1 MARLSRAQLTPADVL
16 TVCDDL
22 MAGPFLW
29 GPCDCCSAACAVFAR
44 LHGINPMASLPAYA
58 GAQGAARVIA
68 EAGGWGALTARLAR
82 AAGLSDGHAIGG
94 LALSRPDPRGR
105 RSLMICVDHGLWA
118 AKSQTGLAIVRV
130 AAKGWHLA
138 QEDFAD
144 HHRPDV
150 GTGAHARAG

>member
-1 MARLSRAQLTPADVL
+1 MACLTPDDVL
-16 TVCDDL
+16 AVCDDL

-29 GPCDCCSAACAVFAR
+29 GPRDCCSSACAVFAC
-44 LHGINPMASLPAYA
+44 LHGINPMAALPAYT

-68 EAGGWGALTARLAR
+68 EAGGWDALTARLA
-82 AAGLSDGHAIGG
+82 ATAGLSEGHAVGG
-94 LALSRPDPRGR
+94 LALSLPDPRGR
-105 RSLMICVDHGLWA
+105 RSLMICIDTGLWA
-118 AKSQTGLAIVRV
+118 AKSQNGLAIVRQ

-150 GTGAHARAG
+150 GARAHARAG